1 MVEAHSKIIS
11 FASYIPENYVP
22 IDDFAAP
29 ADMPSKLDLNR
40 ITGLEG
46 HRRSKENEGTL
57 ELALQA
63 ATKCIERS
71 KVDVADIDLVINCAV
86 GSLCSELRSKLSPSL
101 ANLIAEKLDQAN
113 VVLIA
118 LIDRIRMLDNDIIR
132 LKSKINTV
140 IELQELEKKKD
151 EKKEEN
157 AK

>member
-1 MVEAHSKIIS
+1 MVRRMLVVIELVNEYGFPIVAVVGMGWFIWFIYN
-11 FASYIPENYVP
+11 YI
-22 IDDFAAP
+22 
-29 ADMPSKLDLNR
+29 
-40 ITGLEG
+40 T
-46 HRRSKENEGTL
+46 
-57 ELALQA
+57 
-63 ATKCIERS
+63 
-71 KVDVADIDLVINCAV
+71 
-86 GSLCSELRSKLSPSL
+86 
-101 ANLIAEKLDQAN
+101 NLIAEKLEQAN

>member
-1 MVEAHSKIIS
+1 MLDVIELVNEYGFPIVAVVGMGWFIWFIYN
-11 FASYIPENYVP
+11 YI
-22 IDDFAAP
+22 
-29 ADMPSKLDLNR
+29 
-40 ITGLEG
+40 T
-46 HRRSKENEGTL
+46 
-57 ELALQA
+57 
-63 ATKCIERS
+63 
-71 KVDVADIDLVINCAV
+71 
-86 GSLCSELRSKLSPSL
+86 
-101 ANLIAEKLDQAN
+101 NLIAEKLDQAN